1 MARKFGKREKLVVGF
16 LALIGAIAAVH
27 LLVFQRPAQSL
38 ADAQKTFMEVNG
50 IAKGM
55 PIIPK
60 LTQQTIVNYERRT
73 SSDERMLWNTMLN
86 LNIVPSPNLFVFYKL
101 FDLPKIED
109 SMAETKKQELK
120 QMVKENTVRLRAYQA
135 AAENLITERLER
147 LIAMKKAY
155 GAGAPW
161 PGDLLTS
168 PCQGVVKPVP
178 VKLTFMD
185 NKDEGWRLPIELKK
199 ELRDSRPK
207 LWDEVRHLHDAWSVL
222 NYLPQTNAQYPDKH
236 EDFRKQLEQ
245 VGMPEVYQIHAIRTK
260 IGREIPAFSNV
271 LMALRILEQVPTGE
285 PPPTVGLGD
294 TLTTKLLQRMLIIDI
309 PGLSTK
315 MPRYYMLQTFNHQL
329 IMLENLLPLARKNGV
344 EEVSAV
350 RLPSAANMV
359 ERVIKTIDPNDPT
372 TARMYGG
379 PYGMYMRPGMPG
391 YGGPMSRPYG
401 PGGPMGPMG
410 PRGPYPMGPMG
421 PLGPMG
427 VPLISLK
434 PEERLEIVNHGR
446 ASLVVIVFTASNQNA
461 MNFLYD
467 VVNDPRYFR
476 IESLLITSV
485 PREEKIKVTV
495 AIEGLMEVKEVSS
508 LLVNLVNVFSGA
520 PLSTVGMD
528 FWNARVAQA
537 RQRGLDEQKI
547 IQDSFAKAGYSTK
560 KPYVVDPKMVVTD
573 EKDPTLEEPP
583 PTPEPTPT
591 PIPQFA
597 TPTPEETPA
606 GGAKKKPVLAPIPDI
621 GA

>member
-1 MARKFGKREKLVVGF
+1 MAKKFGKREKLVIGF
-16 LALIGAIAAVH
+16 LALISAIAAVH
-27 LLVFQRPAQSL
+27 FLVFQRPAQSL
-38 ADAQKTFMEVNG
+38 ADAQKTFMEVNDKS
-50 IAKGM
+50 KGM

-60 LTQQTIVNYERRT
+60 LNPQTIDNYVRRT
-73 SSDERMLWNTMLN
+73 ASDERMLWNTMLN
-86 LNIVPSPNLFVFYKL
+86 LNIVPSPNLFIFYKI
-101 FDLPKIED
+101 FDTPKIED

-120 QMVKENTVRLRAYQA
+120 QLSKENTVRLRAYQA

-185 NKDEGWRLPIELKK
+185 NKDDGWRLPIELKK

-222 NYLPQTNAQYPDKH
+222 NYLSQTNVQYPDKYQ
-236 EDFRKQLEQ
+236 EFMKQLEQ
-245 VGMPEVYQIHAIRTK
+245 VGIPEVHQIHAIRTK
-260 IGREIPAFSNV
+260 VGKEIPAFSNV
-271 LMALRILEQVPTGE
+271 LMARRIREQVPAEG
-285 PPPTVGLGD
+285 PVPTVGLGIP
-294 TLTTKLLQRMLIIDI
+294 LTQKLLQRMMIIDI

-344 EEVSAV
+344 EEVSVV
-350 RLPSAANMV
+350 RLPSAGNMV
-359 ERVIKTIDPNDPT
+359 ERVIKKISPEE
-372 TARMYGG
+372 AAAGM
-379 PYGMYMRPGMPG
+379 GMYPGMPG
-391 YGGPMSRPYG
+391 GMYPGMPGGRGGMYPGMPGG
-401 PGGPMGPMG
+401 PGGPGGMYPGMPGGRFGMYPGMG
-410 PRGPYPMGPMG
+410 R
-421 PLGPMG
+421 
-427 VPLISLK
+427 PLISLK

-461 MNFLYD
+461 VNFLYD
-467 VVNDPRYFR
+467 VANDPRYFR
-476 IESLLITSV
+476 IERLLITSV
-485 PREEKIKVTV
+485 PKEEKVRVEV
-495 AIEGLMEVKEVSS
+495 AIESLMEVKEVSS
-508 LLVNLVNVFSGA
+508 LLINLVNVFSGM
-520 PLSTVGMD
+520 PLSTVGVE

-547 IQDSFAKAGYSTK
+547 ILDSFAREGYATK
-560 KPYVVDPKMVVTD
+560 KPYIVDPNMVVTD
-573 EKDPTLEEPP
+573 EKDPTLEDLP

-591 PIPQFA
+591 PIPFIA
-597 TPTPEETPA
+597 PTPEATPA
-606 GGAKKKPVLAPIPDI
+606 GGAKKPGLAPLPVE
-621 GA
+621 G